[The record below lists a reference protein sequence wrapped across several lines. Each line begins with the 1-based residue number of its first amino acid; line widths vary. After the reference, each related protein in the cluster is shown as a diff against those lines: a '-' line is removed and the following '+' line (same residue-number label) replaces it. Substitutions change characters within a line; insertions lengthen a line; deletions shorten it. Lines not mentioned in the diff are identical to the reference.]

1 VCYGQTFLIGT
12 ADPANITK
20 VTWIRLSSVT
30 HAFNQNQSR
39 ANLLEL
45 IGTMTESATTSALT
59 VAAHIPPGD
68 VFDGDQNDRHNRK
81 ET

>member
-1 VCYGQTFLIGT
+1 MM
-12 ADPANITK
+12 P
-20 VTWIRLSSVT
+20 
-30 HAFNQNQSR
+30 SR
-39 ANLLEL
+39 AKLLEL

-59 VAAHIPPGD
+59 VPAHIPGD